1 MTTNKNVGDQQTLK
15 HDVENDN
22 ISGREQDAQQEKEG
36 EEEKQLVWVDFASCL
51 ECCTLR
57 GRAVNETMKW

>member
-1 MTTNKNVGDQQTLK
+1 MK

-22 ISGREQDAQQEKEG
+22 ISGREQDAL
-36 EEEKQLVWVDFASCL
+36 EEEEEVVDQEWREGGRATGLGMSL
-51 ECCTLR
+51 PRAEYIVHSW